1 LKIEAPVSYLDSLR
15 VFVRVVAR
23 GSISAGGRDLRLTPA
38 AASNRIK
45 DLETRFG
52 VRLLNR
58 TTRKLAPTEIGA
70 VLYENARKVIAA
82 LDETEAMLSSYS
94 GTPQGVLRVVS
105 PLGLGRRL
113 IAPLIRR
120 FCEEQPE
127 IQIRLRLSDRSV
139 NIVEEGIDVA
149 FFLGQPE
156 DSGLSWRK
164 IADCRRVLAASPAYL
179 ERRGA
184 PLTPDD
190 LMDHN
195 CLLLRYPRSPE
206 YFWVLQTAEGLRKMT
221 VAGQFDADD
230 ADVLANW
237 ALEGAGIVNRPYYEL
252 KRHLDEG
259 RLAEVLPQTPPIGAQ
274 LGCLMPHREFQ
285 DPKVRLF
292 VDYATRSLKSA
303 F

>member
-1 LKIEAPVSYLDSLR
+1 MSYLDGLR

-58 TTRKLAPTEIGA
+58 TTRKLAPTEVGA
-70 VLYENARKVIAA
+70 ALYENARKVIAA
-82 LDETEAMLSSYS
+82 LDETEAMLSSYA
-94 GTPQGVLRVVS
+94 GTPQGVLRIVS

-113 IAPLIRR
+113 IAPIIRR

-127 IQIRLRLSDRSV
+127 IQIRLRLSDRAI
-139 NIVEEGIDVA
+139 NIVEEGVDVA

-164 IADCRRVLAASPAYL
+164 IADCRRALVAAPAYL
-179 ERRGA
+179 EKRGA
-184 PLTPDD
+184 PLSPDD

-206 YFWVLQTAEGLRKMT
+206 YFWVLETPEGRRKMM

-230 ADVLANW
+230 ADVLTAW
-237 ALEGAGIVNRPYYEL
+237 ALEGAGIVNRPVYEV

-259 RLAEVLPQTPPIGAQ
+259 KLVEVLPETPPIGAQ

-292 VDYATRSLKSA
+292 TDYAAKALKGA

>member
-1 LKIEAPVSYLDSLR
+1 LSYLDSLR

-45 DLETRFG
+45 DLEARYG

-58 TTRKLAPTEIGA
+58 TTRKLAPTEVGA
-70 VLYENARKVIAA
+70 LLYENARKVISA
-82 LDETEAMLSSYS
+82 LDETEAMLASYS

-113 IAPLIRR
+113 IAPIVRR
-120 FCEEQPE
+120 FCEEHPE

-139 NIVEEGIDVA
+139 NIVEESIDVA
-149 FFLGQPE
+149 FFLGQPD

-164 IADCRRVLAASPAYL
+164 ITECRRTLVASPAYL
-179 ERRGA
+179 AKRGA
-184 PLTPDD
+184 PASPDD

-206 YFWVLQTAEGLRKMT
+206 YYWVLETAEGRRKMM
-221 VAGQFDADD
+221 VSGQFDADD
-230 ADVLANW
+230 ADVLTAW
-237 ALEGAGIVNRPYYEL
+237 ALDGAGIVNRPYYEL
-252 KRHLDEG
+252 RRYLEEG
-259 RLAEVLPQTPPIGAQ
+259 ALVEVLPETPPMSAQ
-274 LGCLMPHREFQ
+274 LGCLMPHRELQ

-292 VDYATRSLKSA
+292 VDFAIKALKGA

>member
-1 LKIEAPVSYLDSLR
+1 MSNLDSLR

-45 DLETRFG
+45 DLESRYG

-82 LDETEAMLSSYS
+82 LDETEAMLASYS
-94 GTPQGVLRVVS
+94 GTPQGVLRLVA

-113 IAPLIRR
+113 IAPIVLR
-120 FCEEQPE
+120 FCESHPE
-127 IQIRLRLSDRSV
+127 IQIRLRLSDRAV

-164 IADCRRVLAASPAYL
+164 IADCRRVLVASPIYL
-179 ERRGA
+179 AKRGA
-184 PLTPDD
+184 PLSPDD

-195 CLLLRYPRSPE
+195 CLLLRFPRSPE
-206 YFWVLQTAEGLRKMT
+206 YFWVLMTPEGPRKLM

-230 ADVLANW
+230 GDVLTAW
-237 ALEGAGIVNRPYYEL
+237 ALEGAGIANRPHYEV
-252 KRHLDEG
+252 KPSLDAG
-259 RLAEVLPQTPPIGAQ
+259 KLVEVLSDTPPIGAQ
-274 LGCLMPHREFQ
+274 MGCLMPHREFQ

-292 VDYATRSLKSA
+292 VDFAIRSLKGV

>member
-1 LKIEAPVSYLDSLR
+1 MSYLDSLR
-15 VFVRVVAR
+15 VFVRIVAR

-45 DLETRFG
+45 DLESRFG

-70 VLYENARKVIAA
+70 ALYENARKVIAA
-82 LDETEAMLSSYS
+82 LDETEAMLASYS
-94 GTPQGVLRVVS
+94 GTPQGVLRLVA

-113 IAPLIRR
+113 IAPIVLR
-120 FCEEQPE
+120 FCEDHPE
-127 IQIRLRLSDRSV
+127 IQIRLRLSDRAV

-164 IADCRRVLAASPAYL
+164 IADCRRVLVASPAYL
-179 ERRGA
+179 ARRGA
-184 PLTPDD
+184 PASPDD

-195 CLLLRYPRSPE
+195 CLLLRFPRSQE
-206 YFWVLQTAEGLRKMT
+206 YFWVLETPEGPRKMM
-221 VAGQFDADD
+221 VAGKFDADD
-230 ADVLANW
+230 GDVLTAW
-237 ALEGAGIVNRPYYEL
+237 ALEGAGIANRPHYEV
-252 KRHLDEG
+252 KPSLDTG
-259 RLAEVLPQTPPIGAQ
+259 KLVEVLPDTPPIGAQ

-292 VDYATRSLKSA
+292 VDFAIRSLKGV

>member
-1 LKIEAPVSYLDSLR
+1 MSYLDSLR
-15 VFVRVVAR
+15 VFVRVVTR

-58 TTRKLAPTEIGA
+58 TTRKLAPTEVGA
-70 VLYENARKVIAA
+70 LLYDSARKVIAA
-82 LDETEAMLSSYS
+82 LDETEAMLSSFS
-94 GTPQGVLRVVS
+94 GTPQGVLRVVA

-113 IAPLIRR
+113 IAPIVQR
-120 FCEEQPE
+120 FCEEQLE
-127 IQIRLRLSDRSV
+127 IQIRLRLSDRAV

-164 IADCRRVLAASPAYL
+164 IADCRRALVASPAYL
-179 ERRGA
+179 EKRGV
-184 PLTPDD
+184 PLSPDD

-206 YFWVLQTAEGLRKMT
+206 YFWVLETSEGRRKMT

-230 ADVLANW
+230 ADVLTAW
-237 ALEGAGIVNRPYYEL
+237 ALDGAGIVNRPYYEV
-252 KRHLDEG
+252 KRHLEEG
-259 RLAEVLPQTPPIGAQ
+259 KLVEVLPETPPIGAQ
-274 LGCLMPHREFQ
+274 LGCLMPHRELQ

-292 VDYATRSLKSA
+292 VDFAIRSLKGA

>member
-52 VRLLNR
+52 VRLFNR

-70 VLYENARKVIAA
+70 ALYENARKVIAA
-82 LDETEAMLSSYS
+82 LDETEAMLSSYA

-113 IAPLIRR
+113 IAPIVQR
-120 FCEEQPE
+120 FCEEHPE
-127 IQIRLRLSDRSV
+127 IQIRLRLSDRAV
-139 NIVEEGIDVA
+139 NIVEEGVDVA

-164 IADCRRVLAASPAYL
+164 IADCRRALVAAPAYL
-179 ERRGA
+179 EKRGA

-206 YFWVLQTAEGLRKMT
+206 YFWVLETPEGRRKMM

-230 ADVLANW
+230 ADVLTAW
-237 ALEGAGIVNRPYYEL
+237 ALEGAGIVNRPVYEVQQ
-252 KRHLDEG
+252 RLDEG
-259 RLAEVLPQTPPIGAQ
+259 ALVEVLPETPPIGAQ

-292 VDYATRSLKSA
+292 IDYAVQALKGA